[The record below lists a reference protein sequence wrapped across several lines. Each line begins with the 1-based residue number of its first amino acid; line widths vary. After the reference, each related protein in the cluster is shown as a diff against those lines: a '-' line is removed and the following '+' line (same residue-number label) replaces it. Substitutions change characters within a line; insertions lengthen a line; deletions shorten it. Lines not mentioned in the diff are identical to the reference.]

1 MTNFKTNS
9 KILFSALFIS
19 LISTPLYA
27 GEIIEIINK
36 DLRKKNAQEETMQV
50 LFSDGNM
57 KMKGMEGNEMIF
69 DGAAQ
74 NMTVISHQDKSY
86 MIFDK
91 STAGSV
97 KSQMD
102 AAMEKALA
110 NVPPEQRAMVEKMMK
125 QRMSSMGGQQQ
136 MQMPQVKTEI
146 KKTGKN
152 DTINGYACDY
162 YEAYRG
168 DQKQGEYCITSW
180 SDLDVGEDIQTSFKN
195 MAEFM
200 KGFMEELSKMSP
212 VRMDDNPFNYMNEME
227 GFPVLSRQFSNGQ
240 ATHES
245 MLSSIS
251 NQDIDESEFI
261 APEGYKQR
269 NLMGQ

>member
-1 MTNFKTNS
+1 
-9 KILFSALFIS
+9 
-19 LISTPLYA
+19 
-27 GEIIEIINK
+27 
-36 DLRKKNAQEETMQV
+36 MQV
-50 LFSDGNM
+50 LFSEGNM
-57 KMKGMEGNEMIF
+57 KMKGMEGTEMIF
-69 DGAAQ
+69 DSSAQ
-74 NMTVISHQDKSY
+74 NMTVISHKEKSY
-86 MIFDK
+86 MVFDK

-110 NVPPEQRAMVEKMMK
+110 QVPPEQRAMVEKMMK
-125 QRMSSMGGQQQ
+125 QRMSAMGGQQQ
-136 MQMPQVKTEI
+136 MQAPQVKTEI

-152 DTINGYACDY
+152 DTINGYSCDY

-180 SDLDVGEDIQTSFKN
+180 SDLDVGDDIQTSFKN

-200 KGFMEELSKMSP
+200 KGFMEDLSKMSP
-212 VRMDDNPFNYMNEME
+212 VRMDDNPFSYMNEMD
-227 GFPVLSRQFSNGQ
+227 GFPVLSRQYSNGQ

-251 NQDIDESEFI
+251 NQDIDESEFM
-261 APEGYKQR
+261 APESYKQR